1 MAKKQ
6 SVGSLALVC
15 GVALLLNIVWEFL
28 HVRLYTTA
36 VTRAYLL
43 WQSVKDALW
52 ISLAYLLAPNV
63 YVFALGLLVF
73 AYVVELHATRT
84 GRWAYGPHMPRV
96 FGVGLSPLLELPV
109 TGTLTLALLSLVSL

>member
-1 MAKKQ
+1 MFLIAFF
-6 SVGSLALVC
+6 LN
-15 GVALLLNIVWEFL
+15 VAWEFV

-96 FGVGLSPLLELPV
+96 FGVGLSPLFELPV
-109 TGTLTLALLSLVSL
+109 TGLLTLSLLGLLV